1 MEATLKHRY
10 PFRLGTTSFI
20 YPADYVTNVQRLAS
34 LVDEIELLIFES
46 QHLPASEEIARLA
59 ELAAEHRISY
69 NVHLPMDIDLAGE
82 SADLRRRSIE
92 AIARA
97 IDRVAP
103 LRPTTQTLHLAFN
116 RADRSASVVGDWQDL
131 AAGSITEL
139 LKICDMPARD
149 ISIETLDYDPRWL
162 HPIVQRLDLAVCVD
176 VGHVIRYG
184 FDLGPVLDLFADR
197 TTILHLHGVA
207 AGRDHLALT
216 HLPSHHRD
224 TIAAYLK
231 KFNGSASIE
240 VFDHQ
245 RLAAS
250 LACFPRLIDPAQ
262 PPLPQASDH
271 RTLDHE

>member
-1 MEATLKHRY
+1 MEATLKQRY

-20 YPADYVTNVQRLAS
+20 YPADYVTNVQRLAA

-46 QHLPASEEIARLA
+46 QHLPTGEEIARLA
-59 ELAAEHRISY
+59 DLAYERSISY
-69 NVHLPMDIDLAGE
+69 NVHLPMDVDLTGE
-82 SADLRRRSIE
+82 SADVRRRSID
-92 AIARA
+92 AVGRA

-116 RADRSASVVGDWQDL
+116 RSDRSAPVVCDWQDL
-131 AAGSITEL
+131 AIGSITDL
-139 LKICDMPARD
+139 LNICDMPAHN

-162 HPIVQRLDLAVCVD
+162 HPIVQKLDLAVCID
-176 VGHVIRYG
+176 VGHVIRYE
-184 FDLGPVLDLFADR
+184 FDLEQVLDLFADR

-207 AGRDHLALT
+207 AGKDHLALT
-216 HLPSHHRD
+216 HLNSYQRD
-224 TIAAYLK
+224 TIAAFLK

-250 LACFPRLIDPAQ
+250 MAYFPRLMDPAQ
-262 PPLPQASDH
+262 PPLPQQNE
-271 RTLDHE
+271 R

>member
-1 MEATLKHRY
+1 MQATLKRQY

-20 YPADYVTNVQRLAS
+20 HPADYVTNVQRLAS

-46 QHLPASEEIARLA
+46 QHLPANEEIARLA
-59 ELAAEHRISY
+59 DLAHEHSISY
-69 NVHLPMDIDLAGE
+69 NVHLPMDVDLAGE
-82 SADLRRRSIE
+82 TADVRRRSID
-92 AIARA
+92 ALANA

-103 LRPTTQTLHLAFN
+103 LRPTTHTLHLAF
-116 RADRSASVVGDWQDL
+116 DRSDASASRLGDWQDL
-131 AAGSITEL
+131 ATASVTDL
-139 LKICDMPARD
+139 LKICDIPARD

-162 HPIVQRLDLAVCVD
+162 HPIVQRLDSAICVD

-184 FDLGPVLDLFADR
+184 FDLDPVLDLFADR

-216 HLPSHHRD
+216 HLSSYHRD
-224 TIAAYLK
+224 TIAGYLK
-231 KFNGSASIE
+231 KFEGSASIE

-250 LACFPRLIDPAQ
+250 LAYFPRLMDPDQ
-262 PPLPQASDH
+262 PPLPQENG
-271 RTLDHE
+271 R